1 MWVDTASSRIYRLRS
16 ITAVAVAIKAASRI
30 ASAPPPSTLRA
41 APNPHM
47 LSSSPPPPFLPAP
60 SPAPLPPLMSFPS
73 GPAVTTA
80 ALIVAGNSPLPVS
93 QALLGRTCVL
103 VAVPASQTG
112 PMSAHSTG
120 RRYALMSLCPTVV
133 AATTP
138 FVRNFLVMTKRALY
152 VRSIGSSLL
161 MYRKKYA
168 SALQVVRRRIVV
180 NDCAGRPTS
189 DLQSTHYF
197 VTSGQ
202 RNTIEL
208 ADLVQSMSSATLSIG
223 VSICIAPSCPTASAG
238 QTRLEAHGEARL
250 TPLMSWIL
258 VVRHPGPFWS
268 AQVVLHRP
276 PT

>member
-1 MWVDTASSRIYRLRS
+1 
-16 ITAVAVAIKAASRI
+16 
-30 ASAPPPSTLRA
+30 
-41 APNPHM
+41 
-47 LSSSPPPPFLPAP
+47 
-60 SPAPLPPLMSFPS
+60 MS
-73 GPAVTTA
+73 V
-80 ALIVAGNSPLPVS
+80 
-93 QALLGRTCVL
+93 
-103 VAVPASQTG
+103 
-112 PMSAHSTG
+112 
-120 RRYALMSLCPTVV
+120 CPTVV

-168 SALQVVRRRIVV
+168 SALRVARRRMVV
-180 NDCAGRPTS
+180 SGRARRPTPG
-189 DLQSTHYF
+189 LQSTHYF

-208 ADLVQSMSSATLSIG
+208 ADFVQSMLSATLSIG

-238 QTRLEAHGEARL
+238 QTRRGEHGEARL

-258 VVRHPGPFWS
+258 VVRHPGPFWL
-268 AQVVLHRP
+268 AHVVLHRP